1 MSSSLFRQEAIEHQK
16 DRLMGEVL
24 LLQPISLIVL
34 TAVALVVALFIAA
47 LLTWGTYARRE
58 MVRGYLVPDTGIV
71 KIYASSPGTVSKLCI
86 KEGDHVGAGASLL
99 TILAERTLEAGEDV
113 SLLQMDELQQ
123 SIFQKQKQIEG
134 AKAFYNLELDRLDAQ
149 IDSSIVELKETD
161 KAIDIQAER
170 LALAAQRVKALES
183 LKAKG
188 HVSETDYQKVL
199 EELLTQKQHQQ
210 ELYRNQAAKKM
221 SIEQAKKERAQFP
234 LRHDEKL
241 SELENQ
247 IAELNRQKMDVEGR
261 RVYEIRSPI
270 AGKVTS
276 LQARFGQMQSHTTHL
291 MSIIPDNA
299 VLEAEL
305 FVPTRAIGFIEENQA
320 VRLRYDAFPYQR
332 FGIYEGHVKSI
343 SKNILHPSE
352 LQVPFELQEPVYKV
366 IVALDSQ
373 QVKAYGQALPLQAG
387 ILLEAD
393 IILDKRSLFEWV
405 LEPLYSLRGRF

>member
-34 TAVALVVALFIAA
+34 TVVALVVALFIAA

-71 KIYASSPGTVSKLCI
+71 KIYAPSPGTVSKLCI
-86 KEGDHVGAGASLL
+86 KEGDHIAAGAPLL

-123 SIFQKQKQIEG
+123 SIFQKQKQIEA
-134 AKAFYNLELDRLDAQ
+134 AKAFYDLELERLDAQ
-149 IDSSIVELKETD
+149 IDSSVVELKEID
-161 KAIDIQAER
+161 KAIDIQTER

-221 SIEQAKKERAQFP
+221 NIEQAKKERAQFP

-241 SELENQ
+241 SELGNQ

-270 AGKVTS
+270 SGKVTS
-276 LQARFGQMQSHTTHL
+276 LQARFGQMQNHTTHL

-305 FVPTRAIGFIEENQA
+305 FLPTRAIGFIEVNQA
-320 VRLRYDAFPYQR
+320 VRLRYEAFPYQR

-366 IVALDSQ
+366 TVALDSQ